1 MEPAVVMLR
10 AVRHRNMATAG
21 KEATPAGG
29 ESGGRRTVRL
39 RGGRAGAA
47 THESLVATGQSYQRV
62 SQNGIRPGRLPLCC
76 RTVGGSVET
85 ESTTTAAAF
94 FDLDKTI
101 ISRSSTLAFAPSF
114 YRYGLISR
122 TEALRG
128 ACAQL
133 VFRLGGAGQA
143 GQAGPASRS
152 APGQP
157 QHRSGEGD
165 TGG

>member
-1 MEPAVVMLR
+1 M
-10 AVRHRNMATAG
+10 
-21 KEATPAGG
+21 
-29 ESGGRRTVRL
+29 
-39 RGGRAGAA
+39 
-47 THESLVATGQSYQRV
+47 
-62 SQNGIRPGRLPLCC
+62 
-76 RTVGGSVET
+76 GGSVET

>member
-39 RGGRAGAA
+39 RGGRAGAV

-76 RTVGGSVET
+76 RTVGASVET
-85 ESTTTAAAF
+85 ESTTTV

-114 YRYGLISR
+114 YRYGRISR

-133 VFRLGGAGQA
+133 VFRLGGA